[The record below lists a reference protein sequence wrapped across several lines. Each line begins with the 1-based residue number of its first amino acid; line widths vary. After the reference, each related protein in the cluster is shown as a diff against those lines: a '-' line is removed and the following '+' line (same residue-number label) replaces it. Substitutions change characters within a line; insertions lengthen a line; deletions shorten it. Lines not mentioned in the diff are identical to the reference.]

1 MKKIFKNLCGAL
13 MLAAALVFTSCDEI
27 KSFIDNPVSS
37 YLEVNPESVTL
48 KVGEEKALEVTT
60 ISDQPI
66 SYKSSNE
73 DVATVDEKGVIT
85 AVSEGD
91 AIITVSV
98 ASTDTYAAG
107 MKQVQ
112 VKVVPAIDPILTT
125 PLTIE
130 AKAEGGAKVKL
141 KKNSTSLAL
150 KTIKYKKSTDTSWS
164 DYEFTGQNGAEIS
177 LNQGESVSFWS
188 NNAALAQGSGWW
200 PYYSYFDIS
209 DECYVFGNVMSMID
223 DQEGAT
229 AENPKFSTDKEIGAS
244 RAFCYLFRY
253 CKKILNHESKELVL
267 PATKLTSNCYQNMFY
282 NCEKLTKAPELKAE
296 TLEDYCYQAM
306 FSGCTSLTKAPEL
319 KAETLAPYCYNS
331 MFYGCSSLTEAPE
344 LKAET
349 LANYCY
355 QSMFSGCTSLT
366 KAPELKAETLKDY
379 CYASMF
385 YGCSSLT
392 KAPELKAETLANYC
406 YQSMFSNCTSLTKA
420 PELKAETLKDYCYA
434 SMFSGCTSLTEA
446 PELKA
451 ETLANYCYQSMFS
464 GCTSLTKAPELKAET
479 LKEACYQRMFS
490 GCSSLTEAP
499 ELKAETLTPGCYG
512 SMFSSCSSLT
522 KAPDLKA
529 KELKESCYSS
539 MFSYCTSLTEAPE
552 IAAETVA
559 PYCCQTMFA
568 WCSSLTK
575 APVLKAKKLEAGCY
589 NAMFMGCYKLGS
601 LTCLATDITADY
613 CVMGWLNSAGTQVE
627 GDKILYV
634 DSSMTEANWQFPT
647 NVVWKV
653 ASAVD

>member
-1 MKKIFKNLCGAL
+1 MKKIFKNLGGAL
-13 MLAAALVFTSCDEI
+13 MLAAALVFTSCDQI

-48 KVGEEKALEVTT
+48 KVGEEKALKVTT

-66 SYKSSNE
+66 TYTSSNK

-112 VKVVPAIDPILTT
+112 VKVVPVILTT

-130 AKAEGGAKVKL
+130 AKAENGAKVKL

-164 DYEFTGQNGAEIS
+164 DYEFVGQNGAEIS

-188 NNAALAQGSGWW
+188 NNAALAQGSDWW
-200 PYYSYFDIS
+200 PLYSYFDIS
-209 DECYVFGNVMSMID
+209 DECYVYGNVMSMID

-229 AENPKFSTDKEIGAS
+229 PENPKFSTDEEIGAS
-244 RAFCYLFRY
+244 YAFYYLFRY

-267 PATKLTSNCYQNMFY
+267 PATTLASNCYQNMFY
-282 NCEKLTKAPELKAE
+282 NCEK
-296 TLEDYCYQAM
+296 
-306 FSGCTSLTKAPEL
+306 LTKAPEL

-349 LANYCY
+349 LEDYCY

-366 KAPELKAETLKDY
+366 KAPELKSETLKDY

-392 KAPELKAETLANYC
+392 EAPELKAETLANYC
-406 YQSMFSNCTSLTKA
+406 YQSMFSGCTSLTKA

-512 SMFSSCSSLT
+512 SMFSGCSSLT

-539 MFSYCTSLTEAPE
+539 MFNGCTSLTEAPE

-559 PYCCQTMFA
+559 PYCCLNMFSS
-568 WCSSLTK
+568 CTSLTEG
-575 APVLKAKKLEAGCY
+575 PVLKAKKLEEACY
-589 NAMFMGCYKLGS
+589 NGMFMFCSKLGS
-601 LTCLATDITADY
+601 LTCLATNISANA
-613 CVMGWLNSAGTQVE
+613 CVNGWLSYAGSQFV
-627 GDKILYV
+627 GDKKLYV
-634 DSSMTEANWQFPT
+634 DPSMTEANWKFPNGYGWT
-647 NVVWKV
+647 
-653 ASAVD
+653 AVPATK

>member
-1 MKKIFKNLCGAL
+1 MMKKIFKNLGGAL

-48 KVGEEKALEVTT
+48 KVGEVKALEVTT
-60 ISDQPI
+60 ISDQPV
-66 SYKSSNE
+66 SYTSSNK

-98 ASTDTYAAG
+98 ASTATYAAG

-112 VKVVPAIDPILTT
+112 VKVVPAIDPILAT

-130 AKAEGGAKVKL
+130 AKAENGATVKL
-141 KKNSTSLAL
+141 RKYDASLAL
-150 KTIKYKKSTDTSWS
+150 KTIKYKKSTETSWS
-164 DYEFTGQNGAEIS
+164 DYAFNGKDGTVIS
-177 LNQGESVSFWS
+177 LNKGESVSFWS
-188 NNAALAQGSGWW
+188 NNAALAQAPSLFII
-200 PYYSYFDIS
+200 YSSFVIS
-209 DECYVFGNVMSMID
+209 DECYVYGNVMSMID

-229 AENPKFSTDKEIGAS
+229 AENPKFSTDEEIGAS
-244 RAFCYLFRY
+244 YAFYYLFRN
-253 CKKILNHESKELVL
+253 CQTILNHESKELVL
-267 PATKLTSNCYQNMFY
+267 PATKLASHCYQYMFY
-282 NCEKLTKAPELKAE
+282 R
-296 TLEDYCYQAM
+296 
-306 FSGCTSLTKAPEL
+306 CTSLTKAPEL
-319 KAETLAPYCYNS
+319 KAETLEDNCY
-331 MFYGCSSLTEAPE
+331 
-344 LKAET
+344 
-349 LANYCY
+349 
-355 QSMFSGCTSLT
+355 
-366 KAPELKAETLKDY
+366 
-379 CYASMF
+379 
-385 YGCSSLT
+385 
-392 KAPELKAETLANYC
+392 
-406 YQSMFSNCTSLTKA
+406 
-420 PELKAETLKDYCYA
+420 
-434 SMFSGCTSLTEA
+434 
-446 PELKA
+446 
-451 ETLANYCYQSMFS
+451 
-464 GCTSLTKAPELKAET
+464 
-479 LKEACYQRMFS
+479 R
-490 GCSSLTEAP
+490 
-499 ELKAETLTPGCYG
+499 

-529 KELKESCYSS
+529 KTLKDYCYAS
-539 MFSYCTSLTEAPE
+539 MFNGCEKLTKAPE

-634 DSSMTEANWQFPT
+634 DSSMTGAGWNPGGGWTVTAVSAN
-647 NVVWKV
+647 N
-653 ASAVD
+653 

>member
-1 MKKIFKNLCGAL
+1 MKKIFKNLGGAL
-13 MLAAALVFTSCDEI
+13 MFAAALVFTSCDEF

-66 SYKSSNE
+66 TYTSSNK
-73 DVATVDEKGVIT
+73 DVATVDAKGVIR

-91 AIITVSV
+91 AVITVKV

-112 VKVVPAIDPILTT
+112 VKVVPVILTT

-130 AKAEGGAKVKL
+130 AKAENGATVKL
-141 KKNSTSLAL
+141 KKISTSLEL

-164 DYEFTGQNGAEIS
+164 DYEFNGVNGAEIS

-188 NNAALAQGSGWW
+188 NNAALTLGSDWM
-200 PYYSYFDIS
+200 PLYSYFDIS
-209 DECYVFGNVMSMID
+209 DECYVYGNVMSMID
-223 DQEGAT
+223 DQVGAT
-229 AENPKFSTDKEIGAS
+229 AENPKFCTDEEIGAS
-244 RAFCYLFRY
+244 YALYNLFKN

-296 TLEDYCYQAM
+296 TLKDYCYASM
-306 FSGCTSLTKAPEL
+306 FYGCTSLTKAPEL

-331 MFYGCSSLTEAPE
+331 MFYGCTSLTEAPELKAETLKDNCYRSMFSYCTSLTEAPE

-385 YGCSSLT
+385 
-392 KAPELKAETLANYC
+392 
-406 YQSMFSNCTSLTKA
+406 
-420 PELKAETLKDYCYA
+420 
-434 SMFSGCTSLTEA
+434 SGCTSLTEA

-451 ETLANYCYQSMFS
+451 ETLANYCYQRMFN

-479 LKEACYQRMFS
+479 LKEACYQAMFS
-490 GCSSLTEAP
+490 YCSSLTEAP

-512 SMFSSCSSLT
+512 SMFSGCSSLT

-529 KELKESCYSS
+529 KTLTHSCYAS
-539 MFSYCTSLTEAPE
+539 MFNSCTSLTEAPE
-552 IAAETVA
+552 LKAETVA
-559 PYCCQTMFA
+559 PFCCQNMFA

-575 APVLKAKKLEAGCY
+575 APVLKAKKLEDGCY
-589 NAMFMGCYKLGS
+589 NAMFVSCKMLGS

-613 CVMGWLNSAGTQVE
+613 CLMGWLSSAGSKVE

-634 DSSMTEANWQFPT
+634 DPSMKTGKDWTLPDGS
-647 NVVWKV
+647 WKV
-653 ASAVD
+653 ESAVD

>member
-1 MKKIFKNLCGAL
+1 MKKIFKNLGGAL
-13 MLAAALVFTSCDEI
+13 MLAAALVFTSCDEF

-66 SYKSSNE
+66 TYTSSNK

-98 ASTDTYAAG
+98 ASTATYAAG

-130 AKAEGGAKVKL
+130 AKAENGAKVKL
-141 KKNSTSLAL
+141 RKSPSLEL
-150 KTIKYKKSTDTSWS
+150 KTIKYKKSTDTSWK
-164 DYEFTGQNGAEIS
+164 DYDEFNGWEGAEIS
-177 LNQGESVSFWS
+177 LNKGESVSFWS
-188 NNAALAQGSGWW
+188 NNAALGQKPDGGW
-200 PYYSYFDIS
+200 PLYSYFSIS
-209 DECYVFGNVMSMID
+209 DECYVYGNVMSMID

-229 AENPKFSTDKEIGAS
+229 AENPKFSTDEVIGAS
-244 RAFCYLFRY
+244 YAFYNLFQY
-253 CKKILNHESKELVL
+253 CSTIFNHESKELVL
-267 PATKLTSNCYQNMFY
+267 PATTLASYCYYGMFNSCSN
-282 NCEKLTKAPELKAE
+282 LTKAPELKAE
-296 TLEDYCYQAM
+296 KLEDYCYQ
-306 FSGCTSLTKAPEL
+306 
-319 KAETLAPYCYNS
+319 
-331 MFYGCSSLTEAPE
+331 
-344 LKAET
+344 
-349 LANYCY
+349 
-355 QSMFSGCTSLT
+355 
-366 KAPELKAETLKDY
+366 
-379 CYASMF
+379 
-385 YGCSSLT
+385 
-392 KAPELKAETLANYC
+392 
-406 YQSMFSNCTSLTKA
+406 
-420 PELKAETLKDYCYA
+420 
-434 SMFSGCTSLTEA
+434 
-446 PELKA
+446 
-451 ETLANYCYQSMFS
+451 
-464 GCTSLTKAPELKAET
+464 
-479 LKEACYQRMFS
+479 RMFS
-490 GCSSLTEAP
+490 FCKLLTKAP

-512 SMFSSCSSLT
+512 SMFSGCSSLT

-529 KELKESCYSS
+529 KTLAPYCYSS
-539 MFSYCTSLTEAPE
+539 MFNGCTSLTKAPE
-552 IAAETVA
+552 IAAETAA

-613 CVMGWLNSAGTQVE
+613 CVAAWLNSAGTQVE

-634 DSSMTEANWQFPT
+634 DKSMTGAGWNPGGG
-647 NVVWKV
+647 WKV
-653 ASAVD
+653 TAVSANN